1 MWKRNIQTREF
12 PNGSSAD
19 AFLVTFATLARLHT
33 VWPRSSQGV
42 SSSASLPSALLPSF
56 SLTEINAR
64 KEKLILADKHRH
76 ASPLLADQLRP
87 SSSWEAMNPTVKTIQ
102 AVDVLSSNQ
111 FFTYACVADGVQ
123 TVEDVDLIPQA
134 TSSSPLMV
142 ALGDGVISPH
152 SLPSE
157 Q

>member
-1 MWKRNIQTREF
+1 MCKRKIQTREF
-12 PNGSSAD
+12 PNRSSAD
-19 AFLVTFATLARLHT
+19 AFLVTFVTLARGHT

-56 SLTEINAR
+56 SRTEINAR
-64 KEKLILADKHRH
+64 KEKLGLSDKHRH
-76 ASPLLADQLRP
+76 ASPLLADKLRP
-87 SSSWEAMNPTVKTIQ
+87 SSSREAMHPTVKTIQ
-102 AVDVLSSNQ
+102 VVDVLSSNH
-111 FFTYACVADGVQ
+111 FFTYVCVPDGVQ

-142 ALGDGVISPH
+142 ALEDGVIIPH